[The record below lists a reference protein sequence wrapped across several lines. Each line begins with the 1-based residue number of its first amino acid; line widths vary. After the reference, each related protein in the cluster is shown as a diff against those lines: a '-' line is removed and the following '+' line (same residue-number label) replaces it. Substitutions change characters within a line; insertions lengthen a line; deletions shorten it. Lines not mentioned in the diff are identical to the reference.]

1 MFITDNFSGNF
12 GAGGFTILAHAGL
25 DPSRTTKDWDYQHQ
39 YSHGSRIGW
48 HNCSKMPVGYRF
60 FSGPVSVGTAGYSN
74 KRVVSAFVRSY
85 YGPAWSSLSVRAS
98 DGIRNGLMPFEVH
111 LSRSLGTL
119 AVSGLC
125 SSRGVVS
132 LCPFQAIEHQTEC
145 L

>member
-1 MFITDNFSGNF
+1 MFITDHFSGNF

-25 DPSRTTKDWDYQHQ
+25 DPSRTTNTKTAMAHA
-39 YSHGSRIGW
+39 
-48 HNCSKMPVGYRF
+48 
-60 FSGPVSVGTAGYSN
+60 SVGTPVPKCQLDIAFSLVPFRWERSGTAIKGSCP
-74 KRVVSAFVRSY
+74 RSSAH
-85 YGPAWSSLSVRAS
+85 YGRAWSSLSVRAS
-98 DGIRNGLMPFEVH
+98 DGIRNGLMPFQVH

-132 LCPFQAIEHQTEC
+132 LCLFQAIEHQTEC